1 MLSRVWAVCTT
12 KRGKTRRENRS
23 EMGENDY
30 FSVVTLF
37 QSLLSLSRDEEDEGL
52 QAMKISSCFP
62 NSSSCSFKEK
72 VFFPCLCMTTQKSSS
87 ASNFAWTFFVFSK
100 ASGSWEQRRNLFR
113 FSYEN
118 LWRLAFLRLW
128 HCVSLVKKFM
138 SLVRG
143 YWNCK
148 DHGATSTVVIIC
160 LLAVWISDLLPRMNG
175 FSSVQFVPIT
185 QSATNSQRCNLL
197 QLCNQFFKCF

>member
-23 EMGENDY
+23 EMGGKWLLLRSHAVSKPTLSVKRWGGWGLAGNEDLFL
-30 FSVVTLF
+30 FSKLLIMFFQRKSFFFPACVWRLRSLPLPQTLHE
-37 QSLLSLSRDEEDEGL
+37 LSLFFQRLLELRAKAKSFQIFL
-52 QAMKISSCFP
+52 WKSLASCF
-62 NSSSCSFKEK
+62 FEVVALR
-72 VFFPCLCMTTQKSSS
+72 VF
-87 ASNFAWTFFVFSK
+87 
-100 ASGSWEQRRNLFR
+100 G
-113 FSYEN
+113 
-118 LWRLAFLRLW
+118 
-128 HCVSLVKKFM
+128 KKFM

-148 DHGATSTVVIIC
+148 DHRATSTVVIIC

-185 QSATNSQRCNLL
+185 QNATNSQRCNLL

>member
-23 EMGENDY
+23 EMGGKWLLLRSHAVSKPTLSVKRWGGWGLAGNDDLFL
-30 FSVVTLF
+30 FSKLLIMFF
-37 QSLLSLSRDEEDEGL
+37 QRKS
-52 QAMKISSCFP
+52 
-62 NSSSCSFKEK
+62 
-72 VFFPCLCMTTQKSSS
+72 FFPCLCMTTQKSSS

-143 YWNCK
+143 YRNCK
-148 DHGATSTVVIIC
+148 DHRATSTVVIIC

-185 QSATNSQRCNLL
+185 QNATNSQRCNLL

>member
-128 HCVSLVKKFM
+128 HCVSLVK
-138 SLVRG
+138 SLWVL
-143 YWNCK
+143 CEVIE
-148 DHGATSTVVIIC
+148 TVKTTEQQAQ
-160 LLAVWISDLLPRMNG
+160 LL
-175 FSSVQFVPIT
+175 SSV
-185 QSATNSQRCNLL
+185 S
-197 QLCNQFFKCF
+197 